1 MKRPY
6 RRNIQPTIGK
16 SRGICTSELYTRLGA
31 LMSTKSTIAS
41 SDNFHFY
48 HEVFDDDHV
57 YLRLD
62 TTHFEAGHGSV
73 MVRIPIHIWETI
85 RHLAGVE
92 FDLVDKEDEDLLAMV
107 ESNVD
112 QRLAKYRE
120 SLCRTAVRAE
130 FVSLFGFASYGGAD
144 APRESQIR
152 HGMEYFLRERQRQHE
167 MRARIAAL
175 QKDNPP
181 SAGSRGTAIE
191 W

>member
-1 MKRPY
+1 
-6 RRNIQPTIGK
+6 
-16 SRGICTSELYTRLGA
+16 
-31 LMSTKSTIAS
+31 MSTKSTLAS

-48 HEVFDDDHV
+48 HEAFDDDHV
-57 YLRLD
+57 CLRLD
-62 TTHFEAGHGSV
+62 TTHFEAGHGGV
-73 MVRIPIHIWETI
+73 MVRI
-85 RHLAGVE
+85 
-92 FDLVDKEDEDLLAMV
+92 
-107 ESNVD
+107 
-112 QRLAKYRE
+112 QRLAKYQE
-120 SLCRTAVRAE
+120 SLRRTAVRAE

-152 HGMEYFLRERQRQHE
+152 HGMEYFQRERQRQRE